1 MKPLFYFL
9 TAAAY
14 PFGFYVVLPLYMRH
28 ADVHTG
34 GDAMGQ
40 AIAEGLTVL
49 FAMALWTLGVI
60 IVSLLISRLHYKEW
74 LPTIGINMVVIL
86 LSLRLLLG
94 L

>member
-14 PFGFYVVLPLYMRH
+14 PFGFYVAIPLYMRH
-28 ADVHTG
+28 VYAHTG
-34 GDAMGQ
+34 SDAAGRAMAAGF
-40 AIAEGLTVL
+40 AEL
-49 FAMALWTLGVI
+49 FAMALWALGVI

>member
-14 PFGFYVVLPLYMRH
+14 PFGFYVAIPLYMRH
-28 ADVHTG
+28 VYVHTG
-34 GDAMGQ
+34 SDAAMAAGF
-40 AIAEGLTVL
+40 AEL

-60 IVSLLISRLHYKEW
+60 VVSLLISRLHYKEW
-74 LPTIGINMVVIL
+74 LPAIGINMVVIL

>member
-14 PFGFYVVLPLYMRH
+14 PFGFYVAIPLYMRH
-28 ADVHTG
+28 VYVHTG
-34 GDAMGQ
+34 SDAAM
-40 AIAEGLTVL
+40 AASFAEL

-60 IVSLLISRLHYKEW
+60 VVSLLISRLHYKEW